1 MRLKP
6 DARNLLATA
15 LAAFRA
21 ELLPAMPPEKRYAAL
36 MIANALA
43 MVERE
48 LGAPDIDLQNHAAAL
63 YPDTR
68 AGEDVM
74 RRLAADIEAGAF
86 DAAGPRRDAAF
97 AAVKAINAAGLAITR
112 PKRLPGDTR

>member
-21 ELLPAMPPEKRYAAL
+21 ELLPAMPSEKRYAAL

-43 MVERE
+43 MAERE
-48 LGAPDIDLQNHAAAL
+48 LGAPDDLQSVAAAL
-63 YPDTR
+63 YADMP
-68 AGEDVM
+68 AEDEFI
-74 RRLAADIEAGAF
+74 RRLTAEIEAGGF
-86 DAAGPRRDAAF
+86 DAPGPRRNAAF
-97 AAVKAINAAGLAITR
+97 AAVKAINGARLAITN
-112 PKRLPGDTR
+112 PKRVLCR